1 MADFWLDWKGDF
13 IVSSK
18 GGLVIATGDDYSRQR
33 LQRRLLTAVFG
44 YVWHREYGAGLPQKV
59 GDPWSPSD
67 IEAICMGQ
75 VVLEASVRANPPPVV
90 HVREVIPGMVSIDVQ
105 YISAHTGLSVQFNIT
120 L

>member
-1 MADFWLDWKGDF
+1 MSDFWLDWHSDF

-33 LQRRLLTAVFG
+33 LQRRFMTAVHG

-59 GDPWSPSD
+59 GDPWSPSY
-67 IEAICMGQ
+67 IEAICQ
-75 VVLEASVRANPPPVV
+75 AQAVLEASVAPNPPPVIK
-90 HVREVIPGMVSIDVQ
+90 VREVIAGLVSIDVQ
-105 YISAHTGLSVQFNIT
+105 FTSAHTGLSVQFNIT